1 MRKIKLTCRQKDGR
15 YEKQLFV
22 DGESLADA
30 GDTETQSAE
39 RFLNA
44 FQPETLTQECAKRY
58 GEDFVLVMRTDD
70 VQMQEFDALL
80 CEHGQNNNSQN
91 QP

>member
-1 MRKIKLTCRQKDGR
+1 MRKIKLTCRRKDGGFER
-15 YEKQLFV
+15 ELFV
-22 DGESLADA
+22 DGESLASA

-44 FQPETLTQECAKRY
+44 FQPETLTKECAERY

-80 CEHGQNNNSQN
+80 QEHTADGNLG
-91 QP
+91 